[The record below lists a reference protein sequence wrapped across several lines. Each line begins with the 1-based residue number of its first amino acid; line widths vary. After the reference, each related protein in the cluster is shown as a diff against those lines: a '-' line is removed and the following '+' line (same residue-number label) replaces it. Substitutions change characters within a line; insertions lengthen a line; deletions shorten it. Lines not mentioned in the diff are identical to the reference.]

1 MRLATELCVV
11 IKKQTQNVVVINHL
25 NVTFTKS
32 ELMVRIRLRDA
43 SGCRSAR
50 NNRHLDLQHTH
61 CVCNIEHS
69 YCLLYCHITHCLQ
82 YISDAQMDDSTS
94 TLSLLHAYRFVVSFT
109 DEYYGSEEQ
118 CNAQMGVKRNIASMN
133 NRFQSDSNNNSNNR
147 WDNTFVYTDHREKK
161 RKKKSI
167 MTKCLFW
174 TKEKKRKIR
183 FSVGSQFP
191 VHLFSHIIHIGNWN
205 VFFMHVQKCRF
216 YPPDIII
223 IIIRCCL
230 LSIHSFSPFFFL
242 SFQFQA

>member
-32 ELMVRIRLRDA
+32 ELMVRIKLRDA

-118 CNAQMGVKRNIASMN
+118 CNAQMGVKRNIACMN

-161 RKKKSI
+161 RKKNQSWPNVSFEPK
-167 MTKCLFW
+167 KK
-174 TKEKKRKIR
+174 KEI
-183 FSVGSQFP
+183 FDF
-191 VHLFSHIIHIGNWN
+191 
-205 VFFMHVQKCRF
+205 
-216 YPPDIII
+216 
-223 IIIRCCL
+223 L
-230 LSIHSFSPFFFL
+230 LAP
-242 SFQFQA
+242 SFQFIYFHILFI